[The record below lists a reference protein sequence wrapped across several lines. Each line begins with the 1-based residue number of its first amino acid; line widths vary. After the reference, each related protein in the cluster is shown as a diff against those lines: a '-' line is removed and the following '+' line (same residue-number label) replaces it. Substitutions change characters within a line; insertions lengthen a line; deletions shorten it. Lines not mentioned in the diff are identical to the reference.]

1 MRVSSYN
8 FASDGWR
15 SLQSNKGEIRG
26 LGKIFYYNI
35 GADSNFLMQL
45 SNRVRAVWLVYQGS
59 HGSGIASSAQLIFPT
74 STYVERTVF
83 YRNLFGVVQKS
94 LPAVTY
100 SNIPRSDLEVFQ
112 LLLGA
117 ARNFVFNQFF
127 CFNFSRAIRYNLDL
141 KICASVL
148 RNASHWN

>member
-1 MRVSSYN
+1 MT
-8 FASDGWR
+8 
-15 SLQSNKGEIRG
+15 
-26 LGKIFYYNI
+26 
-35 GADSNFLMQL
+35 QL
-45 SNRVRAVWLVYQGS
+45 SSRLHASWLVYQGS
-59 HGSGIASSAQLIFPT
+59 HGSGIASSAQLILPT

-100 SNIPRSDLEVFQ
+100 SSVPRTDLEIFQ

-117 ARNFVFNQFF
+117 ARKFVFSQFF

-141 KICASVL
+141 KIYANVL
-148 RNASHWN
+148 QNASHVS